1 MSDADYSKTEAIRIK
16 NEVTLYN
23 GVRNEIKLAS
33 GDHIDLKAYEP
44 AMRHLIDTYI
54 SAEESE
60 KISTFE
66 DIALVEIIVKNGIS
80 SAIKKMPQNIRKNR
94 GTSAEVIENNIR
106 KLITE
111 EKPTNPK
118 YFEKMS
124 ILLKEIIKE
133 RKEKTIE
140 YEEYLKKI
148 DELCKKVTN
157 QSSDTE
163 YPDSIA
169 SRTKRVLYDNL
180 DNNEKMALAVDE
192 AIITNKPDGWR
203 GNPIKEKTVYL
214 AIKKALKKFDIQE
227 DEKVKGILEIAKKQV
242 DY

>member
-1 MSDADYSKTEAIRIK
+1 
-16 NEVTLYN
+16 
-23 GVRNEIKLAS
+23 
-33 GDHIDLKAYEP
+33 
-44 AMRHLIDTYI
+44 
-54 SAEESE
+54 
-60 KISTFE
+60 
-66 DIALVEIIVKNGIS
+66 
-80 SAIKKMPQNIRKNR
+80 MPQNIRKKNE
-94 GTSAEVIENNIR
+94 TVAEVIENNVR

-148 DELCKKVTN
+148 AELCKKVTN

-214 AIKKALKKFDIQE
+214 AIKKALKKFDIQD

>member
-1 MSDADYSKTEAIRIK
+1 
-16 NEVTLYN
+16 
-23 GVRNEIKLAS
+23 
-33 GDHIDLKAYEP
+33 
-44 AMRHLIDTYI
+44 MRHLIDTYI

-60 KISTFE
+60 KISTFD

-80 SAIKKMPQNIRKNR
+80 STIKKMPQNIRKKKE
-94 GTSAEVIENNIR
+94 TVAEVIENNVR

-111 EKPTNPK
+111 ERPTNPK

-133 RKEKTIE
+133 RKEKVIE

-148 DELCKKVTN
+148 AELCKKVKN

-192 AIITNKPDGWR
+192 AIITNRPGGK
-203 GNPIKEKTVYL
+203 
-214 AIKKALKKFDIQE
+214 
-227 DEKVKGILEIAKKQV
+227 
-242 DY
+242 